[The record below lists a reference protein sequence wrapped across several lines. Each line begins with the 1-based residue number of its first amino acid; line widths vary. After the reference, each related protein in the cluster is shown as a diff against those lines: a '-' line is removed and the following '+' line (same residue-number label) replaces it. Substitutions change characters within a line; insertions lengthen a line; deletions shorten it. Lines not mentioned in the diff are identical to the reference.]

1 MSTQKLYQRMMRVV
15 RAGNAPR
22 AQLDLTGSSAATPEA
37 KKLLQRGSKSRVILH
52 LLREKGRLTRQQIF
66 EMTPRDLISSKNQVT
81 KLLQILA
88 EQKRIK
94 VRQWTSKK
102 KMKKK
107 IDGSNLFFLGFCSQ
121 GLDRWKGSLLLQAHP
136 CRRRLQL
143 PRVVRQDRSGS

>member
-107 IDGSNLFFLGFCSQ
+107 IDGSNLFF
-121 GLDRWKGSLLLQAHP
+121 
-136 CRRRLQL
+136 
-143 PRVVRQDRSGS
+143 